1 MDLNK
6 KSLKEFNKIVAK
18 KKKEI
23 NLEKLFE
30 NDNYLVQTLKRT
42 KRVLFENP
50 EQELELKLEK
60 ALDRIYKKITLLNDP
75 EIKVY
80 NTENNAFTKKYA
92 DFLKSSENSDSLS
105 FNDLIKHYLKSGYK
119 IPNLDFEHNLFK
131 VNPLIEENSNKMT
144 NYFLSQHKR
153 KLSHKDILVLKSLLF
168 LNKLNT
174 LIFCKQKKKRAS
186 TVNPLNK
193 AQIKIKYYEEK
204 EEINKLKEKIE
215 GIKRLINQMEIEE
228 KSKKTHFN
236 YSQRNSHQF
245 ISSYKKLN
253 SFKEHPILQRN
264 AALKEIKSDLKP
276 NLKLDQVENTDNN
289 EINSKNSIK
298 EISKT
303 ADKPFR
309 DYIESKFSQKSSKN
323 NTILRNKRNSFFP
336 GRFRNFNMTTDK
348 KILPILPFSLKTV
361 NNFNKR
367 NKFIKFNINN
377 KSKENEDMG
386 LFARTQIK
394 NKKPNKFYSLAK
406 RKNIES
412 RNKNNNIY
420 STTFTNKAEFFDFT
434 YRRLKRGNFDGI
446 NKLVKKYLIEV
457 EQKTGEEID
466 KIINKYDYKNFKF
479 NLKELEMFI
488 NKKEIDR
495 KIEKIY
501 LNNFIS
507 KRVSKPLESMRKKE
521 EQISRLN
528 KFVTAIGNH
537 TE

>member
-23 NLEKLFE
+23 NLEKMFE

-50 EQELELKLEK
+50 EQELEIKLEK

-215 GIKRLINQMEIEE
+215 DIKRLINQMEIEE

-336 GRFRNFNMTTDK
+336 GRFHNFNMTTDK

-377 KSKENEDMG
+377 KSKENEEMG